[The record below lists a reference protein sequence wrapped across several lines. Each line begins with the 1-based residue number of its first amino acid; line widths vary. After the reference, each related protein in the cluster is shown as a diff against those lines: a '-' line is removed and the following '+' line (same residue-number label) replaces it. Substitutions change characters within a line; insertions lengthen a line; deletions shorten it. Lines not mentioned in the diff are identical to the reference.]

1 MRKARAAGRKGARGK
16 ASKAKKPARKPARGA
31 KGPKAAARK
40 PAAAKGAPR
49 PAAAPAGGAG
59 RVKELET
66 ELARWQTLH
75 GQVQEQL
82 RQRDSAIAFKEKEIL
97 DLRKKVEELTQA
109 QGGKGPAG

>member
-16 ASKAKKPARKPARGA
+16 ASAARKPAKKPVRGA

-40 PAAAKGAPR
+40 PAAATRPSR
-49 PAAAPAGGAG
+49 PAAAPAQAAG
-59 RVKELET
+59 RLKELET

-75 GQVQEQL
+75 GQLQEQL

-97 DLRKKVEELTQA
+97 DLRKKVEEMTQA
-109 QGGKGPAG
+109 QKGKGPAG